1 MSHAETGPRQ
11 AGNASPALVRDA
23 APAFPPPEAPG
34 GAGSPAD
41 RWWRAAL
48 ILLLGI
54 LVAHSW
60 LLKPGGDFHVFW
72 LAGRRTLD
80 GVLPYQAADGLYPF
94 KYLPPVALF
103 LAPLGLLPERLANG
117 LWLVLSA
124 VGLLRLVRWSEAT
137 LGGGP
142 DAKRELLLL
151 LALLPF
157 VTHLLGLGQSEGL
170 LLWLMVES
178 EDRRTRTPVLAGVL
192 WAIACLFKPPFGVFL
207 ALVVW
212 RRELRRGLGLLGGLA
227 GSFALLA
234 LVLGPSDLGTQLA
247 AWQALL
253 SASTPAA
260 VCGAQNQSLVALVCS
275 LTSLGPG
282 DRGFGVVVLLSAGC
296 LLALGVAAVAFCARR
311 SWDEGERLA
320 LALTFYATALLSP
333 LGWRTNLLALA
344 PVLALLFARGRPPDP
359 VASRVRVGCAA
370 ALALTVLVL
379 NYDVLGPERFRR
391 MLEQR
396 TYGWLGLVVA
406 GCAALVSIRSA
417 ARRGLAS
424 PG

>member
-1 MSHAETGPRQ
+1 MG
-11 AGNASPALVRDA
+11 DA
-23 APAFPPPEAPG
+23 RPAFPHPEAPG
-34 GAGSPAD
+34 GADSPAEA
-41 RWWRAAL
+41 WWRAAL
-48 ILLLGI
+48 ILLLGV

-94 KYLPPVALF
+94 KYLPPVALL
-103 LAPLGLLPERLANG
+103 LAPLALLPERLANG

-124 VGLLRLVRWSEAT
+124 VGLLRLVRWSQAT

-142 DAKRELLLL
+142 DARRELLLL

-178 EDRRTRTPVLAGVL
+178 EDRRTRAPILSGVL
-192 WAIACLFKPPFGVFL
+192 WAVACLFKPPFAVFL
-207 ALVVW
+207 GLVAW
-212 RRELRRGLGLLGGLA
+212 RREIRRGLGLLAGVA

-234 LVLGPSDLGTQLA
+234 LVLGLATLGAQLA
-247 AWQALL
+247 AWQGLL
-253 SASTPAA
+253 RESTPAA
-260 VCGAQNQSLVALVCS
+260 VCGAQNQSVVALVCS

-282 DRGFGVVVLLSAGC
+282 DRGFG
-296 LLALGVAAVAFCARR
+296 AAVALTAGALLAVGSAAVALCARR
-311 SWDEGERLA
+311 SRAEGERLA

-344 PVLALLFARGRPPDP
+344 PSLALLFARGRSPDL
-359 VASRVRVGCAA
+359 VASRVRMGCAA

-379 NYDVLGPERFRR
+379 NYDVLGPEQFRL

-396 TYGWLGLVVA
+396 TYGWLGLAMA
-406 GCAALVSIRSA
+406 GCAVLVSVRST
-417 ARRGLAS
+417 ARRALAS